1 MLQDNEDKEENE
13 RKQNIK
19 GIFSLAAPIMIE
31 NALHMLLGTMD
42 MYFAGR
48 LEDRAIAGIG
58 VTNLVMNLFISF
70 FTAVNVGATAVTA
83 RHYGGKDFGSVNR
96 SIVHSLV
103 MGAAAGIA
111 SGGICA
117 AFSGLI
123 LHASGAEEAVI
134 EYARPYYLAVAVPCV
149 VLSLQLVLSSC
160 LRAVKDT
167 RTPMYVTGISNVF
180 NILLDLLFIRAGWGI
195 LGLGLATT
203 LSRCVSV
210 CVLFL
215 RLRVHDR
222 NIKLSVCKPEKETF
236 ASILR
241 IGIPAGMEKL
251 IMRVGQLIYGSMI
264 LSMGTTAYI
273 AHNITGNI
281 ESYSYI
287 PATGIGLAV
296 CTLVGVALG
305 ENDVAKARETASAAY
320 RGSLGLM
327 VLFGAVFFIFA
338 PGLASLFTETAEI
351 RSLVAAS
358 LRVIALFQPFVFLV
372 QIMTNALQGAGD
384 TRFPMYATLI
394 GIWGIR
400 MGVGYLLAS
409 RFHLGLVGVWYA
421 YGFDVTVRGMLLWG
435 RFRKGKW
442 KKARL

>member
-1 MLQDNEDKEENE
+1 MSGDNGGNE
-13 RKQNIK
+13 RKETIR
-19 GIFSLAAPIMIE
+19 GIYSLAAPIMVE

-48 LEDRAIAGIG
+48 LSDQAIAGIG

-70 FTAVNVGATAVTA
+70 FTAVSVGATAVTA
-83 RHYGGKDFGSVNR
+83 RHYGGKDYGSVNK

-103 MGAAAGIA
+103 MGAAAGMA
-111 SGGICA
+111 SGGVCA
-117 AFSGLI
+117 VFSRPI
-123 LHASGAEEAVI
+123 LHASGAEAEVVR
-134 EYARPYYLAVAVPCV
+134 YALPYYLAVAVPCV

-167 RTPMYVTGISNVF
+167 KTPMYVTGISNVF
-180 NILLDLLFIRAGWGI
+180 NILFDLLFLRIGLGI

-203 LSRCVSV
+203 LSRCVSA
-210 CVLFL
+210 CILFL

-222 NIKLSVCKPEKETF
+222 NIKLSACKLERKEF
-236 ASILR
+236 ASVLK

-264 LSMGTTAYI
+264 LSMGTTAYV

-296 CTLVGVALG
+296 CTLTGVALG
-305 ENDVAKARETASAAY
+305 ENNVLKAKKTASAAY

-327 VLFGAVFFIFA
+327 VLFGAVFFFFA
-338 PGLASLFTETAEI
+338 PELASLFTETAEI
-351 RSLVAAS
+351 RSLVTSS

-384 TRFPMYATLI
+384 TKFPMYATLI

-409 RFHLGLVGVWYA
+409 YFHLGLVGVWYA
-421 YGFDVTVRGMLLWG
+421 YGFDVTVRGMLLWR
-435 RFRKGKW
+435 RFKEERFYCP
-442 KKARL
+442 